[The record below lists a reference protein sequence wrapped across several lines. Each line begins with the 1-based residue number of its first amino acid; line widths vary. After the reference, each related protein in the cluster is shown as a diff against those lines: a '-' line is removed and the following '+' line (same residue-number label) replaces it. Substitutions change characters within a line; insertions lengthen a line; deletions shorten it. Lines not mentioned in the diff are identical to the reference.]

1 MACRNA
7 TKGASMK
14 KLTGL
19 QHFQAVCSTRNL
31 TTAAQLLGISQPA
44 LTQAINKLEK
54 QLEAELLDRSTRPLS
69 ITPYGHMLLD
79 YARDLE
85 KSTDDL
91 LARIEAV
98 RTGTGGVLRIGC
110 GPDWIHEILPVAI
123 SRLQQA
129 HPQIRISLTVAL
141 NDYLRARLDAGD
153 LDLFFASVSDA
164 FFGAAYRTRILLRE
178 RMHVVARRDHTIHQG
193 GAKTLEAL
201 ARESWVMTGDD
212 TFGRQL
218 VRRLFTQAGVD
229 LPLPSIETN
238 SVRAMIN
245 ILRQSPKLGFLSEA
259 HAKAYPEI
267 AKVDTVTEMPL
278 REGGAVWRSDM
289 ALIPAASGFLKLT
302 EEVIAEQARI
312 PAP

>member
-1 MACRNA
+1 
-7 TKGASMK
+7 MK

-31 TTAAQLLGISQPA
+31 TTAAQLLGVSQPA

-54 QLEAELLDRSTRPLS
+54 QLEAELLDRSTRPLR

-79 YARDLE
+79 YARGLE
-85 KSTDDL
+85 ESTDDL
-91 LARIEAV
+91 LARIAAV

-123 SRLQQA
+123 ARLQQA
-129 HPQIRISLTVAL
+129 HPQIRVSLTVAL
-141 NDYLRARLDAGD
+141 NDYLRAQLDAGE
-153 LDLFFASVSDA
+153 LDMFFASVSDA
-164 FFGAAYRTRILLRE
+164 FFGAAYRTRILLRN
-178 RMHVVARRDHTIHQG
+178 RMQVVARRDHPIHQG
-193 GAKTLEAL
+193 GAKTLELL

-229 LPLPSIETN
+229 LPLPAIETN

-245 ILRQSPKLGFLSEA
+245 ILRHSPKLGFLSES

-267 AKVDTVTEMPL
+267 MMVETTTDMPL

-289 ALIPAASGFLKLT
+289 RLIPAASGFLKLT
-302 EEVIAEQARI
+302 EDVIAEQARNPD
-312 PAP
+312 PA